1 MRRIAPV
8 AFLVLWSAGFSFVA
22 LGLPDS
28 EPLTFLA
35 LRYAIVV
42 ALLAIAVAALRPPLP
57 RRRRDWVD
65 LAVVGLL
72 LQAGYFALLYVALD
86 LESSTGT
93 IALIV
98 SLQPILVAL
107 AAPRVASERV
117 SATRWLGLA
126 IGLTGAAVVIASRSS
141 VSALSAGGLLCAV
154 GALLALTASTLYE
167 SRFGS
172 EHHPVTA
179 NAVQCGVALVL
190 VLPPALVIEG
200 FPVAWTADLAISLGY
215 LVVANSLVS
224 ITLLLLM
231 MRRDEASRVS
241 ALFFLVPPLA
251 GAIAWA
257 VLGESLPAPAWAGM
271 VLAAVG
277 VGIAATSGSS
287 PRAGPPAALATPAR
301 RG

>member
-1 MRRIAPV
+1 MAEMQRLAPV

-28 EPLTFLA
+28 EPFTFLA

-42 ALLAIAVAALRPPLP
+42 GLLVVALAVLRPPLP
-57 RRRRDWVD
+57 ATRRDWID
-65 LAVVGLL
+65 LATVGLL

-107 AAPRVASERV
+107 AT
-117 SATRWLGLA
+117 SAEVTARRWLGLG
-126 IGLTGAAVVIASRSS
+126 IGLIGAAVVIASRSS
-141 VSALSAGGLLCAV
+141 VGSLSAGGLLCAV
-154 GALLALTASTLYE
+154 GSLLALTSSTLYE
-167 SRFGS
+167 NRFGS

-179 NAVQCGVALVL
+179 NAVQCGVALAL
-190 VLPPALVIEG
+190 TLPPALLIEG
-200 FPVAWTADLAISLGY
+200 FPVAWTSDLAISLTY
-215 LVVANSLVS
+215 LVLANSLVS
-224 ITLLLLM
+224 ITLLLMM
-231 MRRDEASRVS
+231 MRRGEASRVS

-251 GAIAWA
+251 AAIAWA
-257 VLGESLPAPAWAGM
+257 VLGEDLPGLAWVGM

-277 VGIAATSGSS
+277 VWIATSASS
-287 PRAGPPAALATPAR
+287 PRGRRPAAQGTPAR

>member
-1 MRRIAPV
+1 MQRIAPV
-8 AFLVLWSAGFSFVA
+8 AFLLLWSAGFSFVA

-28 EPLTFLA
+28 EPFTFLA

-42 ALLAIAVAALRPPLP
+42 VLLAAAIVALHPPLP
-57 RRRRDWVD
+57 ARPRDWID
-65 LAVVGLL
+65 LAAVGLL
-72 LQAGYFALLYVALD
+72 LQGGYFALLYVALD
-86 LESSTGT
+86 VESSTGT

-107 AAPRVASERV
+107 AT
-117 SATRWLGLA
+117 SAEVTARRWLGLA
-126 IGLTGAAVVIASRSS
+126 IGLAGATVVIASRSS
-141 VSALSAGGLLCAV
+141 VGGLSASGLLCAV

-179 NAVQCGVALVL
+179 NAVQCGVALALTLPLALL
-190 VLPPALVIEG
+190 VEG
-200 FPVAWTADLAISLGY
+200 FPVTWTADLAISLGY

-231 MRRDEASRVS
+231 MRRGEASRVS

-271 VLAAVG
+271 VLAAIG
-277 VGIAATSGSS
+277 VAIATRKPELSRSGRGSS
-287 PRAGPPAALATPAR
+287 
-301 RG
+301 

>member
-1 MRRIAPV
+1 MQRIAPAV
-8 AFLVLWSAGFSFVA
+8 FLLLWSAGFSFVA

-28 EPLTFLA
+28 EPFTFLA

-42 ALLAIAVAALRPPLP
+42 ALLALAIPIVRPPLP
-57 RRRRDWVD
+57 GSRRDWID
-65 LAVVGLL
+65 LAIVGLL
-72 LQAGYFALLYVALD
+72 LQGGYFALLYVALD
-86 LESSTGT
+86 LEASTGT

-98 SLQPILVAL
+98 SLQPILVAI
-107 AAPRVASERV
+107 AAPRVADERV
-117 SATRWLGLA
+117 SRTRWLGLA
-126 IGLTGAAVVIASRSS
+126 IGLAGAAVVIASRSS

-179 NAVQCGVALVL
+179 NAVQCGVALALTLPLALL
-190 VLPPALVIEG
+190 VEG
-200 FPVAWTADLAISLGY
+200 FPVTWTADLAISLGY

-231 MRRDEASRVS
+231 MRRGEASRVS

-271 VLAAVG
+271 VLAATG
-277 VGIAATSGSS
+277 VGIATSEPELSRSGRGSS
-287 PRAGPPAALATPAR
+287 
-301 RG
+301 

>member
-1 MRRIAPV
+1 MQRLAPV
-8 AFLVLWSAGFSFVA
+8 VFLVLWSAGFSFVA

-42 ALLAIAVAALRPPLP
+42 ALLAIALAALRPPLP
-57 RRRRDWVD
+57 ASPRDWLD
-65 LAVVGLL
+65 LAIVGVL

-98 SLQPILVAL
+98 SLQPILVAI
-107 AAPRVASERV
+107 AVPRVADERV
-117 SATRWLGLA
+117 SPTRWLGLV
-126 IGLTGAAVVIASRSS
+126 IGLAGAAVVIASRSS

-179 NAVQCGVALVL
+179 NAVQCGVALAL
-190 VLPPALVIEG
+190 TLPTALLIEG
-200 FPVAWTADLAISLGY
+200 FPVTWTADLAISLGY

-231 MRRDEASRVS
+231 MRRGEASRVS

-271 VLAAVG
+271 VLAAAG
-277 VGIAATSGSS
+277 VGIATTEPELSRSGRGSS
-287 PRAGPPAALATPAR
+287 
-301 RG
+301 

>member
-1 MRRIAPV
+1 MQRLAPV

-42 ALLAIAVAALRPPLP
+42 ALLSAAISVLHPPLP
-57 RRRRDWVD
+57 ARRRDWID

-107 AAPRVASERV
+107 AT
-117 SATRWLGLA
+117 SAEVTARRWLGLG
-126 IGLTGAAVVIASRSS
+126 IGLIGAAVVIASRSS
-141 VSALSAGGLLCAV
+141 VGSLSAGGLLCAV
-154 GALLALTASTLYE
+154 GALLALTSSTLYE
-167 SRFGS
+167 NRFGS

-179 NAVQCGVALVL
+179 NAVQCGVALAL
-190 VLPPALVIEG
+190 TLPPALLIEG
-200 FPVAWTADLAISLGY
+200 FPVSWTVDLAISLSY
-215 LVVANSLVS
+215 LVLANSLVS
-224 ITLLLLM
+224 ITLLLMM
-231 MRRDEASRVS
+231 MRRGEASKVS

-251 GAIAWA
+251 AAIAWA
-257 VLGESLPAPAWAGM
+257 VLGEELPGLAWVGM

-277 VGIAATSGSS
+277 VWIATSASS
-287 PRAGPPAALATPAR
+287 PRTRRPAAQRTPAR

>member
-1 MRRIAPV
+1 MQRIAPV
-8 AFLVLWSAGFSFVA
+8 AFVVLWSAGFSFVA

-42 ALLAIAVAALRPPLP
+42 ALLALAIPFVRPPLP
-57 RRRRDWVD
+57 ASRRDWID
-65 LAVVGLL
+65 LATVGLL
-72 LQAGYFALLYVALD
+72 LQGGYFALLYVALD
-86 LESSTGT
+86 LEASTGT

-107 AAPRVASERV
+107 AAPRVAGERV
-117 SATRWLGLA
+117 SARRWLGLG
-126 IGLTGAAVVIASRSS
+126 IGLAGAAVVIASRSS
-141 VSALSAGGLLCAV
+141 VGGLSASGLLCAL

-167 SRFGS
+167 TRFGS

-179 NAVQCGVALVL
+179 NAVQCGVAL
-190 VLPPALVIEG
+190 ALTMPLALLIEG
-200 FPVAWTADLAISLGY
+200 FPVTWTADLAISLGY
-215 LVVANSLVS
+215 LVLANSLVS

-231 MRRDEASRVS
+231 MRRGEASRVS

-271 VLAAVG
+271 VLAAIG
-277 VGIAATSGSS
+277 VGIATTSASLPGGQ
-287 PRAGPPAALATPAR
+287 PRAAR
-301 RG
+301 GKRVPR